1 MVQEY
6 TNVRIRKDDYEELT
20 KMSKVLSVP
29 IVRLISLAVQ
39 ESRGKFEAMAKAVG
53 AIYESDEQV

>member
-39 ESRGKFEAMAKAVG
+39 ESKGKFEAMAKAVG
-53 AIYESDEQV
+53 VVYESNEQV